1 MTRKDYRKNKPVEVE
16 ATEEKYDMVASQR
29 ALIKNGFHSAVTYK
43 RPEEIEREWL
53 ARYVHIVEKPLKS
66 ELKYQTPFRY
76 LTTATLLFRYETKYA
91 DSKERVHN
99 AGQTNTLAR
108 LLNAVDIGGEVAN
121 AIFAEGLGTVLNAAI
136 TSSASWLAMSNS
148 VKIWDMNVSDFRTN
162 GNSGVLLAVT
172 PECTVGEMKQAHD
185 LDPYGLHP
193 SSPLS
198 VWCAEAMKLEKE
210 IYLSIHLVHG
220 LVKGRAGRR
229 HNRKQ
234 EKQNLKEILP
244 EDLMAGEIVH
254 TIRGI
259 QDVTTIWGA
268 SQFVSGPDCR
278 LFDPPAIFSVSRLKA
293 LLNQVLEQRNSFKV
307 LYLQKIPYLDRR
319 MVAVILRA
327 CPNVRMVGIY
337 ECPLIHFGDV
347 LCLIDLI
354 YEVNCD
360 RRKKGL
366 SEVTGLDFY
375 PHYNKGTPFAS
386 NATATYGLT
395 WGPLKLDIAQRGF
408 FNIIMKAFLKAKR
421 MKLGLLFDHDKAFC
435 KYLNQVPNYPLAVP
449 TFLDAMYRYMEVR
462 DAKARSKVLYDLLK
476 PVRLGLE
483 THMDRDWPNYY
494 STIMGRHMVFCSS
507 CGYETLQEFFTF
519 FARQVPHPHR
529 RRCAGCTLQRCL
541 DEENDHLKAQ
551 KKQILDTLFPD
562 WNGSEFNSDAP
573 LPLSVRNILKLH
585 STESVRP
592 TVNRI
597 LLDSKGEMYCPQI
610 TEAFVRDNKGH
621 LDSLQNLPSLQEL
634 LKGPESVARW
644 GHAYNKCNNLD
655 MYSRSTR
662 KVRQDRI
669 RNDGDEGVRGPKWDG
684 GMPDHIEELQPG
696 KLAGDEIPSHD
707 FQAAASFFAEIA
719 RRGWSGYN

>member
-1 MTRKDYRKNKPVEVE
+1 MARKASKKNKLVDAE
-16 ATEEKYDMVASQR
+16 ATGDKYDVVASQR
-29 ALIKNGFHSAVTYK
+29 ALIKNGFHSAVTNK

-53 ARYVHIVEKPLKS
+53 ARYVHIIDKPLKS
-66 ELKYQTPFRY
+66 EFKNQAPFRY
-76 LTTATLLFRYETKYA
+76 LTTAPLLFRYESKYA
-91 DSKERVHN
+91 DSKKGAHN
-99 AGQTNTLAR
+99 EDRTNSLAR
-108 LLNAVDIGGEVAN
+108 LLNAVDIGGKVAN

-148 VKIWDMNVSDFRTN
+148 VKIWDMNASAFRTN
-162 GNSGVLLAVT
+162 GNSGVLLVVT

-193 SSPLS
+193 SNPLS
-198 VWCAEAMKLEKE
+198 LWCAEAMKLEKE
-210 IYLSIHLVHG
+210 IYFSIHLVQGSIKGKAG
-220 LVKGRAGRR
+220 LR

-234 EKQNLKEILP
+234 ETQNLKKMLP
-244 EDLMAGEIVH
+244 ENLLAEEIVH
-254 TIRGI
+254 AIRGI
-259 QDVTTIWGA
+259 QDVNTIWGA
-268 SQFVSGPDCR
+268 SQFVSGPHCR

-293 LLNQVLEQRNSFKV
+293 LLNQVLEQRKSFKV

-337 ECPLIHFGDV
+337 DCPLIHFGDV

-354 YEVNCD
+354 YEVNCH
-360 RRKKGL
+360 RRNRGL
-366 SEVTGLDFY
+366 PEVTGLDFY

-386 NATATYGLT
+386 DATATYGLT
-395 WGPLKLDIAQRGF
+395 WGPLKLDVAQRGF
-408 FNIIMKAFLKAKR
+408 FNIIMKAFMKAKR

-435 KYLNQVPNYPLAVP
+435 KYLNQIPNYPLAVP
-449 TFLDAMYRYMEVR
+449 TFLDAMYRYMEVK
-462 DAKARSKVLYDLLK
+462 DAKARRKILYDLLK

-483 THMDRDWPNYY
+483 TNMAEDWPTYY
-494 STIMGRHMVFCSS
+494 STIMGSHLVFCSS

-529 RRCAGCTLQRCL
+529 RRCAGCILQRWL
-541 DEENDHLKAQ
+541 DGEDDHLKAQ

-573 LPLSVRNILKLH
+573 LPPSVRNILRLH

-592 TVNRI
+592 EVNRI
-597 LLDSKGEMYCPQI
+597 LLNGKGEMYCPQI
-610 TEAFVRDNKGH
+610 KEAFVRDNKDH
-621 LDSLQNLPSLQEL
+621 LDSLKNLPSLRGL
-634 LKGPESVARW
+634 LKGPGSSARW
-644 GHAYNKCNNLD
+644 GHVYNKCNNLD

-662 KVRQDRI
+662 KVQQDSI
-669 RNDGDEGVRGPKWDG
+669 RSDGDKGVLGARLDG

-696 KLAGDEIPSHD
+696 KLAGHEILSRD
-707 FQAAASFFAEIA
+707 FEAAAAFFIKLAHK
-719 RRGWSGYN
+719 GWSGYN